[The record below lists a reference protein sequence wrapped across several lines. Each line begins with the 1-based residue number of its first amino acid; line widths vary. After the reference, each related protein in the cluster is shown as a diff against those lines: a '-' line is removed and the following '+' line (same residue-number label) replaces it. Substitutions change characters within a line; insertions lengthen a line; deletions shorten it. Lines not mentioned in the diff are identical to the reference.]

1 MRLVLIAMIC
11 LGGAITTG
19 LASAV
24 PASAQQ
30 NPARPAAERPAQMQF
45 PGSGWWLAPPPGFTQ
60 TSPPWPVLRHRSG
73 AHIALVE
80 FAKQPVTRASFGAIG
95 ALTAADTHDEG
106 RLESVEA
113 VMAGG
118 RPAFLAIA
126 RMTQQKALAYSLIV
140 EGARQNVGVTLTVPD
155 AATDIDL
162 SAIRAAL
169 LSVTDRIAEAPARP
183 VSVPDPASVR
193 FPGTSWSIVPPAAF
207 ALDETAPAMIRHPNG
222 AAIMLI
228 EQPKERIDAQ
238 EPYKIGEVLHAG
250 TRNESRVEQAE
261 PLTAAGR
268 PAALIRMR
276 MTQRAL
282 LAYLMVVEGDG
293 GNVMALMYVPD
304 AAAHPDA
311 AAIRASLLSVTETR
325 RSPEQRLGDL
335 PFRLTELAGM
345 RVVSIVANSVVV
357 LTDGPG
363 DLMDAAT
370 DQPFAILSLYPITPR
385 ERFDATRHLP
395 KMAALVRERYPGAT
409 ILTQKVEPTPQGPAA
424 TVVFTRTPPG
434 KTTTVA
440 GVAWALAQGGSALF
454 MVGQFPPERSDLP
467 ARFVKIRNGVK
478 PR

>member
-1 MRLVLIAMIC
+1 MRLVLIAIHC
-11 LGGAITTG
+11 LGGAIAIS
-19 LASAV
+19 LAAAK
-24 PASAQQ
+24 PATAQQ
-30 NPARPAAERPAQMQF
+30 PSDRPAAEQAALMQF
-45 PGSGWWLAPPPGFTQ
+45 PGSGWWLAPPPGFVQ
-60 TSPPWPVLRHRSG
+60 SSPPWPVLRHRSG

-80 FAKQPVTRASFGAIG
+80 FAKQPLTQASFGAIG
-95 ALTAADTHDEG
+95 ALTAAGTHDEG

-118 RPAFLAIA
+118 RLAFLAIA
-126 RMTQQKALAYSLIV
+126 RKTQQKALAYSLIV

-193 FPGTSWSIVPPAAF
+193 FPGTSWSIVPPAEF
-207 ALDETAPAMIRHPNG
+207 ALDGTSPEMFRHPSG
-222 AAIMLI
+222 AVIMLI
-228 EQPKERIDAQ
+228 EQPREPLNAQ
-238 EPYKIGEVLHAG
+238 EFKIGTGLHEG
-250 TRNESRVEQAE
+250 TRNESRVEHVE
-261 PLTAAGR
+261 SLTVAGR
-268 PAALIRMR
+268 PALLVRLRMPR
-276 MTQRAL
+276 RAL
-282 LAYLMVVEGDG
+282 LAHVMLVEGQE
-293 GNVMALMYVPD
+293 GNVIAQMQVPD
-304 AAAHPDA
+304 AATFPDA

-409 ILTQKVEPTPQGPAA
+409 ILTQKVEPTPQGPVA

-434 KTTTVA
+434 KTTAVA

-454 MVGQFPPERSDLP
+454 MVGQFPPARSDLP